1 MSISPTQEIIDEL
14 RAGRMVILV
23 DDEDRENEGDL
34 MIAADFVTPEAI
46 NFMAK
51 YARGLVCLTLNRER
65 CDQLGLAPMA
75 RDNRSSYNTAFTT
88 SIEAAEGVTTGIS
101 AYDRARTVQVAV
113 AKNAKPQDIVQP
125 GHIFPITA
133 KEGGVLMRAGHTE
146 AGCDLTAL
154 AGLTPASVIC
164 EIMNEDGSMARLP
177 ELLEFAD
184 KHHLK
189 IGTIADLISYRNQH
203 ESIIER
209 IAENELNTAAG
220 AFHGIV
226 YRDKPSLSVHLAL
239 VKGDITPDEETLVR
253 VHQPLSMV
261 DLIETRFTSHSW
273 NLLDSMKKIH
283 ASERGILVLLN
294 CSEESAES
302 FVDNFNALG
311 KQKTNDSASAKS
323 EIIRNHGIGAQ
334 ILRDIGVG
342 KMKLL
347 ANPKKMP
354 SMTTGFNL
362 DITGYLDSKDI

>member
-1 MSISPTQEIIDEL
+1 M
-14 RAGRMVILV
+14 
-23 DDEDRENEGDL
+23 
-34 MIAADFVTPEAI
+34 
-46 NFMAK
+46 
-51 YARGLVCLTLNRER
+51 
-65 CDQLGLAPMA
+65 
-75 RDNRSSYNTAFTT
+75 
-88 SIEAAEGVTTGIS
+88 TTGIS

-261 DLIETRFTSHSW
+261 DLIETRFIPFMEPSGFHEKNTCIRTW
-273 NLLDSMKKIH
+273 NT
-283 ASERGILVLLN
+283 
-294 CSEESAES
+294 C
-302 FVDNFNALG
+302 
-311 KQKTNDSASAKS
+311 
-323 EIIRNHGIGAQ
+323 IIE
-334 ILRDIGVG
+334 L
-342 KMKLL
+342 
-347 ANPKKMP
+347 
-354 SMTTGFNL
+354 
-362 DITGYLDSKDI
+362 